1 MQSRFGVLIF
11 YFWKIFE
18 TQKIIMLQKI
28 KLRHLLSK
36 NEILISD
43 KKNID
48 LEVMKKFF
56 YSEIKMKK
64 KLDLGTIFF
73 TKLENGKID
82 VKNPEKLVMSII
94 IFISALFEI
103 INKRS
108 FISISE
114 SKIYEDMVKFDTVYR
129 IRLLGNEQNFFKN
142 YVVDRVVTKRVFAK
156 TKFEESIADCYDF
169 FISKLEE
176 KSADEIKKMLE
187 SIENAV
193 CSFCLIELN

>member
-64 KLDLGTIFF
+64 ELDLGTIFF

-129 IRLLGNEQNFFKN
+129 IRLIGNEQNFFKN

>member
-1 MQSRFGVLIF
+1 
-11 YFWKIFE
+11 
-18 TQKIIMLQKI
+18 MLQKI

-64 KLDLGTIFF
+64 ELDLGTIFF

-129 IRLLGNEQNFFKN
+129 SRLIGNEQNFFKN